1 MNEKQTHLDWGFGLK
16 WLLSCA
22 LGTAV
27 FGLLAYASMWTVG
40 EAVGNLGS
48 DLLGTMVAGLLFGA
62 FFALG
67 GTLGPGWLLQSK
79 GISAKRW
86 IGQSVAVTAVVMSG
100 GVALMAMLFEL
111 VPQPVS
117 ALYLG
122 LVLGLP
128 MGLVQWHLLKQQGIP
143 ATLWPLIN
151 VVGYL
156 FAAAIIVFLSGEGRE
171 WLVLSGMGIVLGA
184 VTGLGMMWLLR
195 RETAVAI

>member
-1 MNEKQTHLDWGFGLK
+1 MNENQTHLDWGFGLK
-16 WLLSCA
+16 WLVSCA

-27 FGLLAYASMWTVG
+27 FGLLAYVLMWTVG

-86 IGQSVAVTAVVMSG
+86 VGQSVAVTAVVMSG
-100 GVALMAMLFEL
+100 GVALMSTLFDL
-111 VPQPVS
+111 VPEAVS

-128 MGLVQWHLLKQQGIP
+128 MGLVQWHLLKQQGLS
-143 ATLWPLIN
+143 AALWPLIN
-151 VVGYL
+151 VMGYL
-156 FAAAIIVFLSGEGRE
+156 LAAAIIVFLSGEGRE
-171 WLVLSGMGIVLGA
+171 WMIGVMGLLLGT

-195 RETAVAI
+195 RETAVII

>member
-1 MNEKQTHLDWGFGLK
+1 MNEKQTHLDWGFGTK
-16 WLLSCA
+16 WILGCA

-27 FGLLAYASMWTVG
+27 FGMLAYLTMWTVG
-40 EAVGNLGS
+40 EAVGNMS
-48 DLLGTMVAGLLFGA
+48 SELLGTMVAGLLFGA
-62 FFALG
+62 LFALG

-86 IGQSVAVTAVVMSG
+86 IAQSVVVTAVVMSG
-100 GVALMAMLFEL
+100 GVALMSTLFEL

-117 ALYLG
+117 ALYIG

-128 MGLVQWHLLKQQGIP
+128 MGLVQWRLLKQKNIP

-156 FAAAIIVFLSGEGRE
+156 FAASIIVFLSGEGRE
-171 WLVLSGMGIVLGA
+171 WMIVLMGLMVGT

-195 RETAVAI
+195 RETAVAV

>member
-1 MNEKQTHLDWGFGLK
+1 MNDQQTHLDWGFGLK
-16 WLLSCA
+16 WLVSCA

-27 FGLLAYASMWTVG
+27 FGMLAYLSMWTVG

-48 DLLGTMVAGLLFGA
+48 DLLGAMVAGLLFGA

-67 GTLGPGWLLQSK
+67 GTLGPGWLLQGK

-86 IGQSVAVTAVVMSG
+86 IGYSLAVTAVVMSG
-100 GVALMAMLFEL
+100 GVAFMSTLLES
-111 VPQPVS
+111 VPEPVS
-117 ALYLG
+117 VLYLG

-128 MGLVQWHLLKQQGIP
+128 MGLVQWHLLKQQGIQ

-156 FAAAIIVFLSGEGRE
+156 LAAAVVVFLSGEGRE
-171 WLVLSGMGIVLGA
+171 WMIGVAGLMLGT

-195 RETAVAI
+195 RETVVAV

>member
-1 MNEKQTHLDWGFGLK
+1 MNKRHTHLDWGFGLK
-16 WLLSCA
+16 WVVSCA

-27 FGLLAYASMWTVG
+27 FGLLAYLSMWTVG
-40 EAVGNLGS
+40 EAVGNVS
-48 DLLGTMVAGLLFGA
+48 SELLGIMVAGLLFGA
-62 FFALG
+62 LFALG

-86 IGQSVAVTAVVMSG
+86 IGHSVAVTAVVMSG
-100 GVALMAMLFEL
+100 GVALMSTLFEL
-111 VPQPVS
+111 VPEPVS
-117 ALYLG
+117 ALYIG

-128 MGLVQWHLLKQQGIP
+128 MGLVQWRLLTQKNIP

-156 FAAAIIVFLSGEGRE
+156 FAAAIIVFLSGDGRE
-171 WLVLSGMGIVLGA
+171 WLIVLMGLLVGA

-195 RETAVAI
+195 RETAVAA

>member
-1 MNEKQTHLDWGFGLK
+1 MNEKQTYLDWGFGLK
-16 WLLSCA
+16 WALGCA
-22 LGTAV
+22 VGTAV
-27 FGLLAYASMWTVG
+27 FGMLAYLSMWTIG
-40 EAVGNLGS
+40 EAVGNS
-48 DLLGTMVAGLLFGA
+48 SSELLGAMMAGLLFGA
-62 FFALG
+62 LFALG

-86 IGQSVAVTAVVMSG
+86 IGQSVVVTAVVMSG
-100 GVALMAMLFEL
+100 GVALMSTLFEL

-122 LVLGLP
+122 LVWGLP
-128 MGLVQWHLLKQQGIP
+128 MGLVQWRLLKQKNIP
-143 ATLWPLIN
+143 ATIWPLIN

-171 WLVLSGMGIVLGA
+171 WMIILMGLVVGA

-195 RETAVAI
+195 RETAVVI

>member
-1 MNEKQTHLDWGFGLK
+1 RHTHLDWGFGLK
-16 WLLSCA
+16 WVVSCA

-27 FGLLAYASMWTVG
+27 FGLLAYLSMWTVG
-40 EAVGNLGS
+40 EAVGNVS
-48 DLLGTMVAGLLFGA
+48 SELLGTMVAGLLFGA

-86 IGQSVAVTAVVMSG
+86 IGHSVAVTAVVMSG
-100 GVALMAMLFEL
+100 GVALMSTLFEL
-111 VPQPVS
+111 VPEPVS
-117 ALYLG
+117 ALYIG

-128 MGLVQWHLLKQQGIP
+128 MGLVQWRLLTQKNIP
-143 ATLWPLIN
+143 ATLWPLIS

-156 FAAAIIVFLSGEGRE
+156 FAAAIIVYLSGDGRE
-171 WLVLSGMGIVLGA
+171 WLIILMGLLVGA

-195 RETAVAI
+195 RETAVAA

>member
-1 MNEKQTHLDWGFGLK
+1 MNEKQIYLDWGFGLK
-16 WLLSCA
+16 WVMSCT

-27 FGLLAYASMWTVG
+27 FAMLAYLSIWTVG
-40 EAVGNLGS
+40 EAVGNRSSEQLGVI
-48 DLLGTMVAGLLFGA
+48 VAGLLFGA
-62 FFALG
+62 LFALG

-86 IGQSVAVTAVVMSG
+86 IGHSVLVTAVVMSG
-100 GVALMAMLFEL
+100 GVALMSTLFEL

-117 ALYLG
+117 ALYIG

-128 MGLVQWHLLKQQGIP
+128 MGLVQWRLLKQKDIP

-151 VVGYL
+151 VAGYL
-156 FAAAIIVFLSGEGRE
+156 FAAATIVFLSGEGRE
-171 WLVLSGMGIVLGA
+171 WMIILMGLLVGV

-195 RETAVAI
+195 RETAVAV

>member
-16 WLLSCA
+16 WMLSCA

-27 FGLLAYASMWTVG
+27 LGMLAYVSMWTVG
-40 EAVGNLGS
+40 EAVGNLSS

-86 IGQSVAVTAVVMSG
+86 VGYSVAVTAVVMSG
-100 GVALMAMLFEL
+100 GVALMSTLFEL
-111 VPQPVS
+111 VPAPVS

-128 MGLVQWHLLKQQGIP
+128 MGLVQWHLLKQQGIH

-151 VVGYL
+151 VFGYL
-156 FAAAIIVFLSGEGRE
+156 LAAAMIVFVSGEGRE
-171 WLVLSGMGIVLGA
+171 WMIVLMGVMVGV

>member
-16 WLLSCA
+16 WVVSCA

-27 FGLLAYASMWTVG
+27 FGMLAYLSMWTIG
-40 EAVGNLGS
+40 EAVGNMS
-48 DLLGTMVAGLLFGA
+48 SELLGTMVAGLLFGA

-86 IGQSVAVTAVVMSG
+86 IGHSMVITAVVMSG
-100 GVALMAMLFEL
+100 GIALMSTLFEL
-111 VPQPVS
+111 VPEPVS
-117 ALYLG
+117 ALYIG

-128 MGLVQWHLLKQQGIP
+128 MGLVQWRLLKQKDIP

-151 VVGYL
+151 VAGYL

-171 WLVLSGMGIVLGA
+171 WMIILMGLLVGA
-184 VTGLGMMWLLR
+184 VTGLGMMWLMR
-195 RETAVAI
+195 RETAVAG

>member
-16 WLLSCA
+16 WVVSCA

-27 FGLLAYASMWTVG
+27 FGMLAYLSMWTIG
-40 EAVGNLGS
+40 EALGNMS
-48 DLLGTMVAGLLFGA
+48 RELLGTMMAGLLFGA

-67 GTLGPGWLLQSK
+67 GTLGPGWLLQNI
-79 GISAKRW
+79 GISARQW
-86 IGQSVAVTAVVMSG
+86 IGQSMAVTAVIMSG
-100 GVALMAMLFEL
+100 GVALMSAAFAL
-111 VPQPVS
+111 VPEPVS

-128 MGLVQWHLLKQQGIP
+128 MGLVQWRLLKQNNIS

-151 VVGYL
+151 VASYL

-171 WLVLSGMGIVLGA
+171 WLIILMALVVGA

-195 RETAVAI
+195 QETAVVV

>member
-1 MNEKQTHLDWGFGLK
+1 MNKRHTHLDWGFGLK
-16 WLLSCA
+16 WVVSCA

-27 FGLLAYASMWTVG
+27 FGLLAYLSMWTVG
-40 EAVGNLGS
+40 EAVGNVS
-48 DLLGTMVAGLLFGA
+48 SELLGTMVAGLLFGA

-86 IGQSVAVTAVVMSG
+86 IGHSVAVTAVVMSG
-100 GVALMAMLFEL
+100 GVALMSTLFEL
-111 VPQPVS
+111 VPEPVS
-117 ALYLG
+117 ALYIG

-128 MGLVQWHLLKQQGIP
+128 MGLVQWRLLTQKNIP
-143 ATLWPLIN
+143 ATLWPLIS

-156 FAAAIIVFLSGEGRE
+156 FAAAIIVYLSGDGRE
-171 WLVLSGMGIVLGA
+171 WLIILMGLLVGA

-195 RETAVAI
+195 RETAVAA